1 MTDTITRS
9 LIDIM
14 NKIRRCKNLKIFTG
28 NDIKSEDVYWKAT
41 VKLEVLHLLD
51 FICNVYQASGYI
63 IFIYFFIVI
72 LSLVVTWFLKIG
84 FTVF

>member
-1 MTDTITRS
+1 M
-9 LIDIM
+9 
-14 NKIRRCKNLKIFTG
+14 FTG
-28 NDIKSEDVYWKAT
+28 NDIKSEDVHWKAR

-72 LSLVVTWFLKIG
+72 LSLVVT
-84 FTVF
+84 